1 MTRCPSCSSV
11 VSEVAAACPQ
21 CGKPLDPAGVMPTL
35 EGPAGRA
42 PATPRT
48 PSHPPTPSGYGEARF
63 APGHVFAER
72 YRIVGLLG
80 RGGMGE
86 VYRADDMKLG
96 HTVALKFLSHK
107 LAADPNLVQRFY
119 SEVRLARQVAHP
131 NVCRVYDVGESDG
144 LLYLSMEYVDGEDL
158 ASLLKRIGRLPPG
171 KAVDIARELCAGL
184 AAAHD
189 RGVVHRDLKPA
200 NVMLDGRGH
209 ARITDFGLAIPLE
222 GGTAERYAGTPASMA
237 PEQLTGRDVTQKT
250 DVYALGLILY
260 EIFTGKRA
268 FEAKSIPER
277 LRALDTARPESV
289 TGIAGTD
296 PAVERAIM
304 RCLEKDPAQRPAS
317 ALAVAAALPGGDPLA
332 AALAAGETPSPEMV
346 AAAGGESAVPLATA
360 WLLLGGVLLLLAA
373 VMAIRPYSTDIGL
386 ARWDKSPAVLEERA
400 REMVARFGYDE
411 NPADSMS
418 WMERDYDTLRYLAD
432 HHPAPGWRK
441 LYAGLGP
448 PVLVGYRQ
456 SPQPLIASG
465 SQAVTASDP
474 PLEVSGMVNVV
485 IDTRGQLRRFR
496 AVPPQLETGNAVA
509 AEFDWSRVFAE
520 AGLDPARFQKR
531 EPTWVPPS
539 AFDARAEWTGS
550 IPELPDVPLTAS
562 AAAFRGKLVHFE
574 LLGPW
579 SGARPE
585 LQSTGSGQ
593 RIAQGPG
600 LRIAQATIAIVF
612 LLLALASIF
621 FARRNLR
628 QGRGDRKGAF
638 RLAQFLFAVNMLHWA
653 VTSHHAGNLAT
664 WVLQGVI
671 QATAF
676 GLFVGSFF
684 WLLYMALEPFLRR
697 RLPELLIGWARLL
710 EGRFRDPRVGR
721 DILIGATAGTGLA
734 LLAHVVNGLPTW
746 FALQGQTTIPFT
758 YHGAVTL
765 SLGANPLDYLLAV
778 HRDALGMAFIP
789 VTAYFVLRVLLR
801 RPSLAALGLGVIEVL
816 LNLGGENPRLEVP
829 AAVLTAAV
837 IVFVVT
843 RFGLLTI
850 VSMRYFML
858 LLSGVAPSFDFSSW
872 YAAYSLPA
880 LILLAGLA
888 LYAFRISLGEQRV
901 FGRAL
906 LEEA

>member
-11 VSEVAAACPQ
+11 VSEVAASCPQ
-21 CGKPLDPAGVMPTL
+21 CGKPLDPAGVMPTV

-42 PATPRT
+42 PAPTPRT

-131 NVCRVYDVGESDG
+131 NVCRVYDVGESDS

-158 ASLLKRIGRLPPG
+158 ASLLKRIGRLPPD

-222 GGTAERYAGTPASMA
+222 GGTAERYAGTPAYMA
-237 PEQLTGRDVTQKT
+237 PEQLTGSEVTQKT

-277 LRALDTARPESV
+277 LRALDSARPESV

-304 RCLEKDPAQRPAS
+304 RCLEKDPAQRPPS

-346 AAAGGESAVPLATA
+346 AAAGGEAALPLGTA
-360 WLLLGGVLLLLAA
+360 WMLLAGLALLLAA
-373 VMAIRPYSTDIGL
+373 VVAISPYSTDIGL
-386 ARWDKSPAVLEERA
+386 GRWEKSPAVLRERA
-400 REMVARFGYDE
+400 REIVERFGYDKE
-411 NPADSMS
+411 PADSYT
-418 WMERDYDTLRYLAD
+418 WLARDYAPLNYLAG
-432 HHPAPGWRK
+432 HKPAPGWRK
-441 LYAGLGP
+441 LYRDLGP
-448 PVLVGYRQ
+448 PFLFGYRQ
-456 SPQPLIASG
+456 SPRPLVALG
-465 SQAVTASDP
+465 FNPVTASNP
-474 PLEVSGMVNVV
+474 PLEVSGMVNVMT
-485 IDTRGQLRRFR
+485 DTRGRLRQFR
-496 AVPPQLETGNAVA
+496 AVPPQLEEGTGTTAPAN
-509 AEFDWSRVFAE
+509 FDWSPAFSE
-520 AGLDPARFQKR
+520 AGLDPARFEKT

-539 AFDARAEWTGS
+539 PFDARGEWTGS
-550 IPELPDVPLTAS
+550 IPEWPDVTMTVS

-579 SGARPE
+579 SRPARMEPLE
-585 LQSTGSGQ
+585 ASLGI
-593 RIAQGPG
+593 RIV
-600 LRIAQATIAIVF
+600 RTTIAVVF
-612 LLLALASIF
+612 LFLASAAIF

-628 QGRGDRKGAF
+628 QGRGDRQGAF
-638 RLAQFLFAVNMLHWA
+638 RLAQFLFVVGILQWA
-653 VTSHHAGNLAT
+653 VGSHHAGDPSL
-664 WVLQGVI
+664 WVLQSLVRAVGMS
-671 QATAF
+671 
-676 GLFVGSFF
+676 LFISSFL
-684 WLLYMALEPFLRR
+684 WLLYMALEPYLRR

-721 DILIGATAGTGLA
+721 DILIGAVAGTGLA
-734 LLAHVVNGLPTW
+734 LTAHVVNGLPTW
-746 FALQGQTTIPFT
+746 FAFQGQTTIPFSSP
-758 YHGAVTL
+758 GA
-765 SLGANPLDYLLAV
+765 SSNPLTYLLAV
-778 HRDALGMAFIP
+778 HLAVMGQAFVP
-789 VTAYFVLRVLLR
+789 VMVYFVLRVLLR
-801 RPSLAALGLGVIEVL
+801 KPLLAALGLGMIEVL

-829 AAVLTAAV
+829 AAILTAVV
-837 IVFVVT
+837 IVWVVT
-843 RFGLLTI
+843 RFGLLAV
-850 VSMRYFML
+850 VSMHYFIVL
-858 LLSGVAPSFDFSSW
+858 PTWVAPSFDFSSW
-872 YAAYSLPA
+872 YAAYSMPA
-880 LILLAGLA
+880 LVFLMLLA
-888 LYAFRISLGEQRV
+888 LYAFRISIGEQRV
-901 FGRAL
+901 FGSAL
-906 LEEA
+906 LEEEA